1 MANDNQLQGAKP
13 STTASFLTDTMRFSQ
28 CNIATTLTRAQG
40 FELLFGMPESLD
52 ASIARQVPRLT
63 HRLLLD
69 RAAATHLEEALAA
82 VLGSPTDTS
91 QREGREG

>member
-1 MANDNQLQGAKP
+1 MANDNQLQGAKS

-28 CNIATTLTRAQG
+28 CNIATTLARAQG

>member
-1 MANDNQLQGAKP
+1 MANDNELQGARS
-13 STTASFLTDTMRFSQ
+13 STTVSFLTDTMRSSQ
-28 CNIATTLTRAQG
+28 CVIASTLARVQG
-40 FELLFGMPESLD
+40 LELLFGVPDSPD